1 MLKKSR
7 LPSLAVASILVASP
21 QSILADSYQVYFP
34 STMPGM
40 ITDGN
45 GGFRN
50 DLEIVIVNT
59 DSLKVTT
66 IEMDSYLQ
74 AFDNDRYSL
83 GNNYTSNVDGTSLN
97 ADKRLI
103 QDFKGNSLF
112 IRENGAIWSSDNG
125 ADGQTGTAD
134 DGDNMYYDRIL
145 ELDVTTGEIISEK
158 LIATSRDGYE
168 AAVAAGYDVSL
179 AETGDVSGAT
189 IFNFTSYS
197 ENASNAEASEG
208 VIATKGNF
216 STNQITSSDGA
227 SLFRQEDDGTVHI
240 GENSIVLADELVSG
254 SGNDEIY
261 SSSDVLQLGDDENH
275 TTVVVGNLEVGT
287 PIADNHAVNKAYA
300 DTQDA
305 ATLQSARTYADTQD
319 ATTLQSAKTYANGV
333 AAMAMAASQISMNVD
348 PNVPFGFGIGFGNI
362 GDQSA
367 FSIGFA
373 GADKDTGVR
382 YSITGSYNEGTGQSG
397 VGAGLFIPLR

>member
-1 MLKKSR
+1 MKKK
-7 LPSLAVASILVASP
+7 I
-21 QSILADSYQVYFP
+21 
-34 STMPGM
+34 G
-40 ITDGN
+40 
-45 GGFRN
+45 
-50 DLEIVIVNT
+50 IVN
-59 DSLKVTT
+59 LK
-66 IEMDSYLQ
+66 I
-74 AFDNDRYSL
+74 
-83 GNNYTSNVDGTSLN
+83 NN
-97 ADKRLI
+97 
-103 QDFKGNSLF
+103 
-112 IRENGAIWSSDNG
+112 
-125 ADGQTGTAD
+125 
-134 DGDNMYYDRIL
+134 IL
-145 ELDVTTGEIISEK
+145 SI
-158 LIATSRDGYE
+158 YE
-168 AAVAAGYDVSL
+168 ACVAAGYDVSL

-305 ATLQSARTYADTQD
+305 ATLQSA
-319 ATTLQSAKTYANGV
+319 KTYANGV